1 MGPGKVTGKPA
12 KSEAVKTTADIRRD
26 FLEFFAGKGHE
37 IVASSP
43 LVPANDPTLLFTNA
57 GMVQFKDVFL
67 GAEKRAYKRA
77 VTSQRC
83 VRAGGKHNDLDQ
95 VGYTARH
102 HTFFEMLGN
111 FSFGDYFKEDAIQYA
126 WELLTEVYGL
136 SPDRLWV
143 TVYQTDDEAYGIWT
157 QQIGVPEGRVIRIGD
172 KPGGAK
178 FDSDNFWAMGDT
190 GPCGPC
196 TEVFYDHGPGVAG
209 GPPGSA
215 DEDGDRY
222 IEIWNLVFMQFDR
235 AADGSMKPLPAPC
248 VDTGM
253 GLERLAAV
261 LQHEH
266 SNYRID
272 LFRALTAAAAE
283 LTGCKDEENASLN
296 VIADHI
302 RACAFLIADGVVPAR
317 DGRGYV
323 LRRIIRRA
331 IRHGYKLGVKQ
342 PFFYRMVGPLAE
354 QMGEAYPEL
363 GNKAERIAETLREEE
378 ERFARTLD
386 TGMGI
391 LKDVMASAQEDRS
404 GQIDG
409 ETAFLL
415 YDTYG
420 FPLDLTQDIARE
432 NDLGVDLDGFAE
444 ALAKQQERGRAS
456 GKFGQQAQISSQ
468 AIKDLVPTQFLG
480 YEQLKVDA
488 ARVAA
493 ILVDGETVERI
504 EAGDE
509 AIVLLDRTPFYAESG
524 GQVGDTGTIQGGE
537 ADFEVQD
544 TIKLAGVF
552 YGHLGALT
560 SGTLSTGDTVSAR
573 VDAPRRQS
581 IVLHHSATHLMHAAL
596 KQVLGDHV
604 EQRGSLVAPDHLR
617 FDFTHPRA
625 VTADELAEV
634 ERIVNRE
641 IRVNPASDVQ
651 VMAFDDAL
659 QTGATALFGEK
670 YGDRVRVL
678 RFGDFSIELCGG
690 THVDRVGDIGQFKI
704 VEESAIAAGIRRIV
718 AVAGEAAVDRIQ
730 AIDERLKELA
740 QTLKVAPDA
749 LGDRLVQI
757 LERSKSLEKELA
769 DLKSKVAAASGDEL
783 LDQATDVDG
792 IKVLAARLD
801 DVEAKALRDTVDRLK
816 NRLGSAVVVIGGAG
830 DGKVRLAAGI
840 SDNLLAR
847 IQAGNLVNFVAQ
859 QVGGKGGGRPD
870 FAQAGGSQP
879 ENLDGALS
887 SVQNWVAENS

>member
-1 MGPGKVTGKPA
+1 VTASSSPA
-12 KSEAVKTTADIRRD
+12 TTVKSTAEIRRE
-26 FLEFFAGKGHE
+26 FLDFFAGKGHE

-67 GAEKRAYKRA
+67 GAEKRAYRRA

-111 FSFGDYFKEDAIQYA
+111 FSFGDYFKEDAIRYA

-143 TVYQTDDEAYGIWT
+143 TVYETDDEAYDIWT
-157 QQIGVPEGRVIRIGD
+157 GEIQVPAERVIRIGD
-172 KPGGAK
+172 KPGGAQ

-196 TEVFYDHGPGVAG
+196 TEVFYDHGPDVAG

-215 DEDGDRY
+215 DEDGDRF

-235 AADGSMKPLPAPC
+235 SADGTLKPLPAPC
-248 VDTGM
+248 VDTGL

-261 LQHEH
+261 LQHEY

-272 LFRALTAAAAE
+272 LFRALTSAAAE
-283 LTGCKDEENASLN
+283 LTGCDDDENPSLN

-302 RACAFLIADGVVPAR
+302 RACAFLIADGVLPTR

-331 IRHGYKLGVKQ
+331 IRHGYKLGVKE
-342 PFFYRMVGPLAE
+342 PFFYRMVAPLVE

-363 GNKAERIAETLREEE
+363 VARQEQITATLREEE
-378 ERFARTLD
+378 ERFRRTLD

-391 LKDVMASAQEDRS
+391 LQDVMKRARADRS

-432 NDLGVDLDGFAE
+432 NDLSVDLDGFSE
-444 ALAKQQERGRAS
+444 ALSQQQERGRAS
-456 GKFGQQAQISSQ
+456 GKFAQQAQISTQ
-468 AIKDLVPTQFLG
+468 AIKDLTATEFLG
-480 YEQLKVDA
+480 YELLETDE
-488 ARVAA
+488 ARVEA
-493 ILVDGETVERI
+493 ILVDGETVPEI
-504 EAGDE
+504 TSGAN
-509 AIVLLDRTPFYAESG
+509 AVILLDRTPFYAESG
-524 GQVGDTGTIQGGE
+524 GQVGDTGSIRS
-537 ADFEVQD
+537 ADAEFEVQD

-552 YGHLGALT
+552 HGHI
-560 SGTLSTGDTVSAR
+560 GTLQRGTLRPGDAVSAR
-573 VDAPRRQS
+573 VDGARRQS

-596 KQVLGDHV
+596 KELLGDHV

-625 VTADELAEV
+625 VTAAELSEI
-634 ERIVNRE
+634 ERLVNRE
-641 IRVNPASDVQ
+641 IRLNPAADVR
-651 VMAFDDAL
+651 VMDFDDAL
-659 QTGATALFGEK
+659 ETGATALFGEK

-678 RFGDFSIELCGG
+678 RFGDFSVELCGG

-718 AVAGEAAVDRIQ
+718 AVAGEAAVAQIQ
-730 AIDERLKELA
+730 SIDNQLKDLA
-740 QTLKVAPDA
+740 RVLKVAPDA
-749 LGDRLVQI
+749 MGDRLSQI
-757 LERSKSLEKELA
+757 LERSKSLEKEVD
-769 DLKSKVAAASGDEL
+769 DLKSKMAAASGDEL
-783 LDQATDVDG
+783 LNQAADVNG
-792 IKVLAARLD
+792 IKVLAARID
-801 DVEAKALRDTVDRLK
+801 DVDPKALRDLVDRLK
-816 NRLGSAVVVIGGAG
+816 HRLGTAVVVIGSAAE
-830 DGKVRLAAGI
+830 GKVRLAAGVSQDLI
-840 SDNLLAR
+840 DR
-847 IQAGNLVNFVAQ
+847 IKAGNLINSIAE
-859 QVGGKGGGRPD
+859 QVGGRGGGRPD

-887 SVQNWVAENS
+887 SVKEWVRMES